1 MATGIPHCTCCPVVE
16 PARAVARLLCDV
28 FASKMPLA
36 MFAVITALRSI
47 RRIGVWAR
55 LGVGLGQLRPSSA
68 AVLDIAAGNGWR
80 RGKRALGPWMVKVR
94 LRLDLGAG
102 RFGPLI

>member
-1 MATGIPHCTCCPVVE
+1 MTAADGTSPWAGISMQPSMVRTP
-16 PARAVARLLCDV
+16 PNDLRPFPRRVAWPDWGR
-28 FASKMPLA
+28 
-36 MFAVITALRSI
+36 
-47 RRIGVWAR
+47 AR